1 MEKSILPPLHVD
13 TEAATTVRAP
23 SAVFTLIVVWVEA
36 FVALPHFV
44 LGVRWLVWLCRLC
57 CWGWMMRV
65 VVVNAVNR
73 VM

>member
-13 TEAATTVRAP
+13 AEAATTVRTP

-44 LGVRWLVWLCRLC
+44 LGVSEV
-57 CWGWMMRV
+57 RV
-65 VVVNAVNR
+65 G
-73 VM
+73 

>member
-36 FVALPHFV
+36 FVALPHV
-44 LGVRWLVWLCRLC
+44 WCLELGWLVWLC
-57 CWGWMMRV
+57 WGDESGPLSMPS
-65 VVVNAVNR
+65 NR
-73 VM
+73 VYVV